1 MNDKGRKSH
10 KDNSNRDKEKRE
22 REEIKGERGSMKR
35 QGEKKE
41 IDRDR

>member
-22 REEIKGERGSMKR
+22 RRNQGGEGINEEAGR
-35 QGEKKE
+35 EK
-41 IDRDR
+41 RDR